1 MTIKILR
8 DQKEEYLEHLF
19 EVMFEPIIH
28 IFQDIYNTS
37 LKTNP
42 KDVLKQF
49 QQDISKIPEWNQLQV
64 DKAYQTLKCTYLDKL
79 IKTVYVLTIKIIMLG
94 VPVDKRDTLKLK
106 VPSPDNFLH
115 RTLIHM
121 ARELWK
127 RPYLFYH
134 LSRSLERQNNL
145 YHCEV
150 MLKKKIK
157 AVIRET
163 IPMDWVVE
171 HLHVSEIQEE
181 SSTESEEEDTDST
194 TSTESDSSH
203 SSQGESESSHSS
215 QGESDSSQGE
225 SDSSHS
231 GKSASA
237 TESEHSTQE
246 EEICASSSS
255 SSESSQAAQEES
267 ECLIT
272 PVPESPS
279 DTFPLTP
286 VPQLPNF
293 PNPPPLLE
301 PISENVS
308 SSSSAT
314 ESEASSSSSE
324 ETTHLPIHPL
334 PPPPPQEER
343 KQVFIVEKK
352 RASKPTFF

>member
-94 VPVDKRDTLKLK
+94 VPADKRDTLKLK

-203 SSQGESESSHSS
+203 SSQS
-215 QGESDSSQGE
+215 ESDSSQCE
-225 SDSSHS
+225 SESSHS

-334 PPPPPQEER
+334 PPPPP
-343 KQVFIVEKK
+343 IPLATTAIAAAAAA
-352 RASKPTFF
+352 RAPSSWA